1 MMEHSAMKDRDKIDG
16 DWAGENIF
24 TYLTSGSN
32 LKITGVDAVGEWYDE
47 IKDYDFRICD
57 TKNGRPIG
65 HFTQLVW
72 KGSTKVG
79 MGVAKNSENNV
90 YVVANYN
97 FTGNIDGYFKANVLP
112 AKVKK

>member
-1 MMEHSAMKDRDKIDG
+1 MKDRDKIYG

-24 TYLTSGSN
+24 TYWTSGSN

-57 TKNGRPIG
+57 TKIGRPIG

-72 KGSTKVG
+72 KGTTKVG
-79 MGVAKNSENNV
+79 FGLARNKENSV
-90 YVVANYN
+90 YVIAYYY
-97 FTGNIDGYFKANVLP
+97 FAENIDGYFKKNVLP
-112 AKVKK
+112 MKIIK